1 MTLSILVS
9 IILFIVFYLLYKYF
23 FKKYSH
29 SKPIQ
34 ILINTAFTISMVG
47 LHYFSGLNMK
57 PLVLI
62 IVFTIIHKLL
72 TYKRP

>member
-23 FKKYSH
+23 FKKYSY
-29 SKPIQ
+29 SKSIQ
-34 ILINTAFTISMVG
+34 ILINTVFIISMVG

>member
-9 IILFIVFYLLYKYF
+9 IILFIVFCLLYKYF
-23 FKKYSH
+23 LKKYSH

-34 ILINTAFTISMVG
+34 IFINTIFIISMVG
-47 LHYFSGLNMK
+47 LHYFNGFNMK

-62 IVFTIIHKLL
+62 IIGTFVHKLL
-72 TYKRP
+72 TYKCP

>member
-34 ILINTAFTISMVG
+34 ILINTAFTISIIG
-47 LHYFSGLNMK
+47 LYYFNGFNMK

-62 IVFTIIHKLL
+62 IIGTIIHKLL